1 MPAAHH
7 HLDDE
12 TLNAVL
18 DGEATSDQ
26 RADAAR
32 CPECA
37 ARLARLGQVAT
48 ELGAPVSPSD
58 PDRRRAALDA
68 ALAAHDAGV
77 TAPSSLDVR
86 RRRLSSGWAAAA
98 AVVLAGA
105 LAVPLVD
112 GLGGNDQGREAA
124 TAGDRESTAAGGSV
138 AEDGSL
144 ADQDAMPE
152 ASPAPPHLGEIDLA
166 GLEELAASIA
176 RGVPQP
182 LSSDPGPA
190 PAASRTEAD
199 AGALEQSCEPAARR
213 RDPSLQRLVY
223 AGEGT
228 VTGRPA
234 VVLGF
239 AVAPAGAPP
248 SVRVLV
254 LASDDC
260 TELGSA
266 AT

>member
-1 MPAAHH
+1 MMPSAHH

-18 DGEATSDQ
+18 DGEATDDQ
-26 RADAAR
+26 RADASR

-48 ELGAPVSPSD
+48 ALGAPVSSSD

-77 TAPSSLDVR
+77 IAPPPLELR
-86 RRRLSSGWAAAA
+86 RRRRVSPGWAAAA
-98 AVVLAGA
+98 AVILAGA

-112 GLGGNDQGREAA
+112 GLGRNDQDREAA
-124 TAGDRESTAAGGSV
+124 TAGDTEAAQSDETGAPGVDQV
-138 AEDGSL
+138 APLS
-144 ADQDAMPE
+144 
-152 ASPAPPHLGEIDLA
+152 GEIDLTD
-166 GLEELAASIA
+166 LDQLAASIA
-176 RGVPQP
+176 RGMPQYDA
-182 LSSDPGPA
+182 SDPA
-190 PAASRTEAD
+190 PVAGRTEAD
-199 AGALEQSCEPAARR
+199 ATAREQSCEQAARQR
-213 RDPSLQRLVY
+213 GPSLQRLAY

-228 VTGRPA
+228 VAGRPA

-239 AVAPAGAPP
+239 EVTPPGAPP
-248 SVRVLV
+248 TIRLLV
-254 LASDDC
+254 LALDDC

-266 AT
+266 TA